1 MIIGIDFDNT
11 IVNYDGV
18 FAEAAAEKNV
28 LPENSLKTKES
39 VKRMLLSQGR
49 ETDWTKLQGYVYG
62 TKMDD
67 AGIYRGVEDFICQCA
82 EIGWEVVIISHKT
95 KHPVIGPHH
104 YDLHSAA
111 LRWIKSTGL
120 KLSDVF
126 FETTRENKYSRIALT
141 RCDIFVDDLPG
152 FLLDSSFPK
161 EVKRILFDP
170 DNQHEDS
177 NELMRFNSW
186 EMIQAHFLENMAVSA

>member
-11 IVNYDGV
+11 IVNYDRV
-18 FAEAAAEKNV
+18 FAEAAVEKNM
-28 LPENSLKTKES
+28 LPDSGLKTKES
-39 VKRMLLSQGR
+39 VKQILLSQGR
-49 ETDWTKLQGYVYG
+49 ETDWTNLQGYVYG

-67 AGIYRGVEDFICQCA
+67 AGIYQGVEDFICKCV
-82 EIGWEVVIISHKT
+82 ESGWETVIISHKT
-95 KHPVIGPHH
+95 NHPIIGPP

-111 LRWIKSTGL
+111 LQWIKSTGL

-126 FETTRENKYSRIALT
+126 FETTRENKYARIALT

-152 FLLDSSFPK
+152 FLLDSSFPE

-186 EMIQAHFLENMAVSA
+186 EMIQTHFLENLAVST